1 VRKGKQSKEFE
12 KYSEDFRNVEV
23 SRIEM
28 ETMILKTK
36 ENFEKMKRRLYEN
49 KYPLIVYK
57 KRRFKSFHRMKSSY
71 LLYYFFC
78 MSFYK

>member
-1 VRKGKQSKEFE
+1 MEWYEVVSFYSHNYWFREIKEVRKGKQSKEFE

-36 ENFEKMKRRLYEN
+36 EDIN
-49 KYPLIVYK
+49 LI
-57 KRRFKSFHRMKSSY
+57 
-71 LLYYFFC
+71 LE
-78 MSFYK
+78 